1 MSKAVEIPLAA
12 FQAIEHELTCGPIGD
27 RHKDGKP
34 FWIHG

>member
-1 MSKAVEIPLAA
+1 MLKAVEIPLAA

-34 FWIHG
+34 FWIHS